1 MPRRHRSARERAGAP
16 DPIERPSTVA
26 PEWAV
31 GVDGVVVRA
40 VSGEKGKTY
49 RCPGCQQE
57 IRPSVPHLVVVTNE
71 DLTGR
76 RHWHTPCWRHEL
88 RRRGYAV

>member
-1 MPRRHRSARERAGAP
+1 MPRRHRSARERAGPPEAP
-16 DPIERPSTVA
+16 ERPSTVA

-31 GVDGVVVRA
+31 GTEGVVVRA
-40 VSGEKGKTY
+40 VSGEKSKTY

-57 IRPSVPHLVVVTNE
+57 IRPGVPHLVVVTDE

-76 RHWHTPCWRHEL
+76 RHWHTPCWRREL
-88 RRRGYAV
+88 RRRGHTV